1 MYLQVLVFYK
11 PDILRVIVV
20 SVIGV
25 NVSFHGFGFTLC
37 RGNTQKKKGCFYKRI
52 SQLPQRDEAPGCD
65 FPLNY

>member
-37 RGNTQKKKGCFYKRI
+37 RGNTQKKKVVFTNVFHSYLKETRLQDVI
-52 SQLPQRDEAPGCD
+52 
-65 FPLNY
+65 FH